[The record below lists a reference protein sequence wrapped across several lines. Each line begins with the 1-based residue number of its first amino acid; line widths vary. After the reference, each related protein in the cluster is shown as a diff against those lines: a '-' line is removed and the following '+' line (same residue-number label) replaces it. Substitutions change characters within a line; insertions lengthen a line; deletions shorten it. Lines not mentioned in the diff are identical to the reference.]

1 MRLLHSFLSVSVTQV
16 RKLDSFK
23 FLTNIF
29 YLETDSNL
37 VMEGKKIFSS
47 QFLAKLLFCVHFI
60 PRTKR
65 SWRDA
70 IYCVLQYPWNMF
82 RCYSVNVF
90 SWPQYYKFT
99 NAEKVLNRIFTKTVG
114 LEYEEPFNKPSIATI
129 KWVRIWSDAN
139 SLSVLSFVLYVVTQL
154 LSCFF

>member
-1 MRLLHSFLSVSVTQV
+1 M
-16 RKLDSFK
+16 
-23 FLTNIF
+23 
-29 YLETDSNL
+29 
-37 VMEGKKIFSS
+37 
-47 QFLAKLLFCVHFI
+47 
-60 PRTKR
+60 TKR

-70 IYCVLQYPWNMF
+70 IYCVLQYPWNVF

-129 KWVRIWSDAN
+129 EWVRIWSDAN

-154 LSCFF
+154 LSCFFKLTAQDFMCCKKRHDANVSGRKLLSHSAAKPTVCEYDLGYKPLGQCQITFLSLR